1 MIPRTVLVL
10 AVTALGCAGA
20 SEPRSP
26 ASRVDPT
33 PASVDEALRVYG
45 DEHASGARAVTLA
58 PAARGPVVIAQAPP
72 VRRARAGKRV
82 DVRVADARL
91 GDFLRPSLW
100 WVAGPRQVYLASLL
114 TGAFF
119 VETVFDWPGIGRLT
133 TEALLAGDYP
143 LLSGSCVV
151 GLWCLCSTVSTR
163 RRSRSCSLCFRS

>member
-91 GDFLRPSLW
+91 G
-100 WVAGPRQVYLASLL
+100 
-114 TGAFF
+114 
-119 VETVFDWPGIGRLT
+119 
-133 TEALLAGDYP
+133 EALR
-143 LLSGSCVV
+143 LLSELGGAGVV
-151 GLWCLCSTVSTR
+151 LEGKLDARVSFDLRAVDPFDALYAVAEAHHASVRRERGLFVVS
-163 RRSRSCSLCFRS
+163 SR